1 MTCAARDVV
10 HRLMADHSV
19 PGLSLAVTDAERLL
33 FAEGFGQADLAARRP
48 VTPETRFLWFSMS
61 KIATATAAMALVD
74 SGQLDLAA
82 PVDSVV
88 PGFRSRQGGRP
99 VVRQLLNHTSGAGNP
114 LPLRWILPADATPDD
129 AREAAAA
136 ILERHGRPRR
146 APGGPA
152 RYSNI
157 GFLALAQVIER
168 TSGQQLEDFVR
179 RAVLE
184 PAGMASTGYAV
195 PSAGDLATGYVRVPR
210 PFGPLLRTLVP
221 AAMVGERCGNQV
233 ALRPFRVMG
242 AGYGGLIGPATD
254 AARLL
259 QLHLADGVIDGTRVL
274 AAETARSMREIGAPG
289 RPFDLG
295 LGWFRPAAD
304 RDATPPFVEHWGTG
318 GGFWNAMRLYPELGL
333 GIVVMAN
340 TTRPY
345 DHSELMSAVVGSLAS

>member
-1 MTCAARDVV
+1 MIGAARDVV
-10 HRLMADHSV
+10 SRLMADHAV

-61 KIATATAAMALVD
+61 KIATATAAMVLVD
-74 SGQLDLAA
+74 FGQLDLDA
-82 PVDSVV
+82 PVDALV
-88 PGFRSRQGGRP
+88 PGFRSRQGARP
-99 VVRQLLNHTSGAGNP
+99 VVRDLLSHTSGAGNP
-114 LPLRWILPADATPDD
+114 LPLRWILPADSAPDD

-146 APGGPA
+146 APGGTA

-157 GFLALAQVIER
+157 GFLALAQAIER
-168 TSGQQLEDFVR
+168 AGGQRFEDFVR

-184 PAGMASTGYAV
+184 PTGMSSTGYAV
-195 PSAGDLATGYVRVPR
+195 PAGPELATGYVRLPR
-210 PFGPLLRTLVP
+210 PFGPLLRTIVP
-221 AAMVGERCGNQV
+221 AAMVGERCGDQV

-259 QLHLADGVIDGTRVL
+259 RLHLADGEIDGTRVL
-274 AAETARSMREIGAPG
+274 AAETARSMREIGTPG
-289 RPFDLG
+289 TQFDLG
-295 LGWFRPAAD
+295 LGWFRPVAD
-304 RDATPPFVEHWGTG
+304 RGATPAFVEHWGTG
-318 GGFWNAMRLYPELGL
+318 GGFWNAMRLYPDLGL

-345 DHSELMSAVVGSLAS
+345 DHSALMSAVIGSLVR